1 MDNSFISKDNIE
13 NIYDNI
19 NVYFVKK
26 HNYNLNSYEKYKKI
40 IKKLAKT
47 IFNSIKVNDNYKNI
61 VVNDF
66 NDIVLNK
73 SIDFLLKDINTK
85 NRKNNVNVNVKS
97 SNSGLIESIVLD
109 NVEEPKKKKKSKK
122 VKFNNNIT
130 SDLFNSFNQNDEPI
144 LSNQDQTDFV
154 NQIDTFNDQ
163 VKAANKKI
171 KDNFQQI
178 VSQSQDNFKSPEP
191 IFDTKPTNT
200 TTTSDKNNSD
210 KLAFEKILENKIDK
224 NTLTESTGS
233 LYDDY
238 SNSNVQDMLT
248 SIIFKQKDNSKSNEL
263 ESYEGEEYLPNLIK
277 PVGEEA
283 PIQPLIY
290 QNTGSGSERID
301 KKVIT
306 IDSGSTNNPLST
318 TVTNLGTNNWYRFKI
333 DLQDT
338 VKIDKLCDVY
348 LRNITVIGL
357 TNNANCPYLVIDID
371 EFNIRNYSNNPNMR
385 NKIAIINTTTFSVD
399 PIVKQIDG
407 GNDDDENSSITLV
420 NTTNLTAG
428 MSISGPATIPPNT
441 FIQSTDTT
449 TLTMTNDATGT
460 INNGT
465 NITFHTL
472 SPSFNVN
479 YGSEDNY
486 VTTINPEKLTNL
498 TISVTNQDNKSVDD
512 APSTNNTFI
521 SESNPLNRIIFELE
535 FRSRGERDDLIY
547 EKNMYSSE

>member
-47 IFNSIKVNDNYKNI
+47 IFNSIKVNENYKNI

-144 LSNQDQTDFV
+144 LSNHDQTDFV
-154 NQIDTFNDQ
+154 NQFDTFNDQ

-191 IFDTKPTNT
+191 IFDTKPTTTNT
-200 TTTSDKNNSD
+200 TPDKNNSD

-348 LRNITVIGL
+348 LRNITVMGL
-357 TNNANCPYLVIDID
+357 TNSINCSYLVLDID

-385 NKIAIINTTTFSVD
+385 NKIAIINTTTTSVD
-399 PIVKQIDG
+399 PIVIKIDDT
-407 GNDDDENSSITLV
+407 NDDGDISINLD

-428 MSISGPATIPPNT
+428 MSISDTNIPTNT
-441 FIQSTDTT
+441 FIESIT
-449 TLTMTNDATGT
+449 
-460 INNGT
+460 NGT
-465 NITFHTL
+465 SLVMSNAPTTNLANNRDITFT
-472 SPSFNVN
+472 PFTSFNVN

-486 VTTINPEKLTNL
+486 VTTINPEKITNL

-512 APSTNNTFI
+512 AVPANNTFT

>member
-1 MDNSFISKDNIE
+1 
-13 NIYDNI
+13 
-19 NVYFVKK
+19 
-26 HNYNLNSYEKYKKI
+26 
-40 IKKLAKT
+40 
-47 IFNSIKVNDNYKNI
+47 
-61 VVNDF
+61 
-66 NDIVLNK
+66 
-73 SIDFLLKDINTK
+73 
-85 NRKNNVNVNVKS
+85 
-97 SNSGLIESIVLD
+97 
-109 NVEEPKKKKKSKK
+109 

-144 LSNQDQTDFV
+144 LSNHDQTDFV
-154 NQIDTFNDQ
+154 NQFDTFNDQ

-200 TTTSDKNNSD
+200 NTTSDKNNSD

-263 ESYEGEEYLPNLIK
+263 ESYESEEYLPNLIK

-306 IDSGSTNNPLST
+306 IDSGSANNPLAS
-318 TVTNLGTNNWYRFKI
+318 VANLGTNKWYKFKV

-357 TNNANCPYLVIDID
+357 TNNINCPYLVIDID

-385 NKIAIINTTTFSVD
+385 NKIAVINTTSTSVD
-399 PIVKQIDG
+399 PIVIKI
-407 GNDDDENSSITLV
+407 NDTNDIRDETITLD
-420 NTTNLTAG
+420 TTINLSVG
-428 MSISGPATIPPNT
+428 MGISGTDIPANT
-441 FIQSTDTT
+441 FIKSIHANGTQIV
-449 TLTMTNDATGT
+449 MTNSSDEILANDAD
-460 INNGT
+460 
-465 NITFHTL
+465 ITFYTL

-486 VTTINPEKLTNL
+486 VTTINPDKLTNL
-498 TISVTNQDNKSVDD
+498 TISVTNQDNNNVDD
-512 APSTNNTFI
+512 AVPANNTFT

>member
-144 LSNQDQTDFV
+144 LSNHDQTDFV
-154 NQIDTFNDQ
+154 NQFDTFNDQ

-200 TTTSDKNNSD
+200 NTTSDKNNSD

-306 IDSGSTNNPLST
+306 IDSGSANNPLAS
-318 TVTNLGTNNWYRFKI
+318 VANLGTNKWYKFKV

-357 TNNANCPYLVIDID
+357 TNNVNCPYLVVDID

-385 NKIAIINTTTFSVD
+385 NKIAIINTTHINDAIVIKINDANDIINDRINLDTTINLSV
-399 PIVKQIDG
+399 
-407 GNDDDENSSITLV
+407 
-420 NTTNLTAG
+420 G
-428 MSISGPATIPPNT
+428 MGISGTDIPANT
-441 FIQSTDTT
+441 FIKSIDANGTQIV
-449 TLTMTNDATGT
+449 MTNSSDEILANDAD
-460 INNGT
+460 
-465 NITFHTL
+465 ITFYTL

-486 VTTINPEKLTNL
+486 VTTINPDKLTNL

-512 APSTNNTFI
+512 AVPANNTFT

>member
-19 NVYFVKK
+19 NVYFVKN

-40 IKKLAKT
+40 VKKLAKT
-47 IFNSIKVNDNYKNI
+47 IFNSIKLNDTYKNI

-73 SIDFLLKDINTK
+73 SIEFLLKDINTK
-85 NRKNNVNVNVKS
+85 NRKNNVNVKS
-97 SNSGLIESIVLD
+97 SNSGLIESTLLD
-109 NVEEPKKKKKSKK
+109 NVDDPKKKKKSKK
-122 VKFNNNIT
+122 VKFNNNNNNINT
-130 SDLFNSFNQNDEPI
+130 DVFNSFSQNDDQIISNQNQP
-144 LSNQDQTDFV
+144 QYV
-154 NQIDTFNDQ
+154 NQFDTFNEQ

-171 KDNFQQI
+171 KDNFEKI
-178 VSQSQDNFKSPEP
+178 TSQSQYNFQKHDPTC
-191 IFDTKPTNT
+191 INKPSENSNT
-200 TTTSDKNNSD
+200 D
-210 KLAFEKILENKIDK
+210 KLAFEKILEDKIDK
-224 NTLTESTGS
+224 NTLSDSTGS

-263 ESYEGEEYLPNLIK
+263 ESYEGEEYLPNLIS
-277 PVGEEA
+277 PIGEEA

-306 IDSGSTNNPLST
+306 IDSGSTNSPISNS
-318 TVTNLGTNNWYRFKI
+318 VTNLGTNNWYRFKV

-357 TNNANCPYLVIDID
+357 TNNLNCPYLVLDID

-385 NKIAIINTTTFSVD
+385 NKIAIINTTTVSVD
-399 PIVKQIDG
+399 SIVKQI
-407 GNDDDENSSITLV
+407 NDIADNGDTSIILN
-420 NTTNLTAG
+420 NTINLTAG
-428 MSISGPATIPPNT
+428 MSISGTNIPTNT
-441 FIQSTDTT
+441 FIESTNGVNLVMSNAPITNLANSTD
-449 TLTMTNDATGT
+449 L
-460 INNGT
+460 
-465 NITFHTL
+465 TFHTL
-472 SPSFNVN
+472 APSFNVN

-486 VTTINPEKLTNL
+486 VTTINPDKLTNL
-498 TISVTNQDNKSVDD
+498 TISVTNQDNNSVDN
-512 APSTNNTFI
+512 AANNTFI
-521 SESNPLNRIIFELE
+521 SSTNPFNRIIFELE
-535 FRSRGERDDLIY
+535 FKSRGERDDLIY
-547 EKNMYSSE
+547 EKNMYSTGN

>member
-40 IKKLAKT
+40 IKKLSKT
-47 IFNSIKVNDNYKNI
+47 IFNIIKVNENYKNI

-144 LSNQDQTDFV
+144 LSNHDQTDFV
-154 NQIDTFNDQ
+154 NQFDTFNDQ

-200 TTTSDKNNSD
+200 NTTSDKNNSD

-263 ESYEGEEYLPNLIK
+263 ESYESEEYLPNLIK

-306 IDSGSTNNPLST
+306 IDSGSANNPLAS
-318 TVTNLGTNNWYRFKI
+318 VANLGTNKWYKFKV

-357 TNNANCPYLVIDID
+357 TNNINCPYLVIDID

-385 NKIAIINTTTFSVD
+385 NKIAVINTTSTSVD
-399 PIVKQIDG
+399 PIVIKI
-407 GNDDDENSSITLV
+407 NDTNDIRDETITLD
-420 NTTNLTAG
+420 TTINLSVG
-428 MSISGPATIPPNT
+428 MGISGTDIPANT
-441 FIQSTDTT
+441 FIKSIHANGTQIV
-449 TLTMTNDATGT
+449 MTNSSDEILANDAD
-460 INNGT
+460 
-465 NITFHTL
+465 ITFYTL

-486 VTTINPEKLTNL
+486 VTTINPDKLTNL
-498 TISVTNQDNKSVDD
+498 TISVTNQDNNNVDD
-512 APSTNNTFI
+512 AVPANNTFT

>member
-19 NVYFVKK
+19 NVYFVKN

-40 IKKLAKT
+40 VKKLAKT
-47 IFNSIKVNDNYKNI
+47 IFNSIKLNDTYKNI

-73 SIDFLLKDINTK
+73 SIEFLLKDINTK
-85 NRKNNVNVNVKS
+85 NRKNNVNVKS
-97 SNSGLIESIVLD
+97 SNSGLIESTLLD
-109 NVEEPKKKKKSKK
+109 NVDDPKKKKKSKK
-122 VKFNNNIT
+122 VKFNNNNNNINT
-130 SDLFNSFNQNDEPI
+130 DVFNSFSQNDDQIISNQNQP
-144 LSNQDQTDFV
+144 QYV
-154 NQIDTFNDQ
+154 NQFDTFNEQ

-171 KDNFQQI
+171 KDNFEKI
-178 VSQSQDNFKSPEP
+178 TSQSQYNFQKHDPTC
-191 IFDTKPTNT
+191 INKPSENSNT
-200 TTTSDKNNSD
+200 D
-210 KLAFEKILENKIDK
+210 KLAFEKILEDKIDK
-224 NTLTESTGS
+224 NTLSDSTGS

-248 SIIFKQKDNSKSNEL
+248 SIIFKQKDNSKSNQL
-263 ESYEGEEYLPNLIK
+263 ESYEGEEYLPNLIS
-277 PVGEEA
+277 PIGEEA

-306 IDSGSTNNPLST
+306 IDSGSNNNILNS
-318 TVTNLGTNNWYRFKI
+318 VTNLVTNNWYRFKV

-357 TNNANCPYLVIDID
+357 TNNLNCPYLVLDID

-385 NKIAIINTTTFSVD
+385 NKIAIINTTTSSVD
-399 PIVKQIDG
+399 SIVKQI
-407 GNDDDENSSITLV
+407 NDIADNGDTSIILN
-420 NTTNLTAG
+420 NTINLTAG
-428 MSISGPATIPPNT
+428 MSISGTNIPTNT
-441 FIQSTDTT
+441 FIESTNGVNLVMSNAPITNLANSTD
-449 TLTMTNDATGT
+449 L
-460 INNGT
+460 
-465 NITFHTL
+465 TFHTL
-472 SPSFNVN
+472 APSFNVN

-486 VTTINPEKLTNL
+486 VTTINPDKLTNL
-498 TISVTNQDNKSVDD
+498 TISVTNQDNNSVDN
-512 APSTNNTFI
+512 AANNTFI

-547 EKNMYSSE
+547 DKNMYSTGN

>member
-19 NVYFVKK
+19 NVYFVKN
-26 HNYNLNSYEKYKKI
+26 HNYNLNSYDKYKKI

-47 IFNSIKVNDNYKNI
+47 IFNSIKVNENYKNI

-85 NRKNNVNVNVKS
+85 NRKNNINVNVKS

-109 NVEEPKKKKKSKK
+109 NVDEPNKKKKSKK
-122 VKFNNNIT
+122 VKFNNIT
-130 SDLFNSFNQNDEPI
+130 SDLFNSFSQNDEPI
-144 LSNQDQTDFV
+144 LSNHEQTDFV
-154 NQIDTFNDQ
+154 NQFDTFNDQ

-171 KDNFQQI
+171 KDNFNQI
-178 VSQSQDNFKSPEP
+178 VSQSQDNFKNPEP
-191 IFDTKPTNT
+191 LLDTKPTT
-200 TTTSDKNNSD
+200 SD
-210 KLAFEKILENKIDK
+210 KLAFEKILEDKID

-306 IDSGSTNNPLST
+306 IDSGSFFL
-318 TVTNLGTNNWYRFKI
+318 NLF
-333 DLQDT
+333 
-338 VKIDKLCDVY
+338 
-348 LRNITVIGL
+348 
-357 TNNANCPYLVIDID
+357 
-371 EFNIRNYSNNPNMR
+371 
-385 NKIAIINTTTFSVD
+385 
-399 PIVKQIDG
+399 
-407 GNDDDENSSITLV
+407 
-420 NTTNLTAG
+420 
-428 MSISGPATIPPNT
+428 
-441 FIQSTDTT
+441 
-449 TLTMTNDATGT
+449 
-460 INNGT
+460 
-465 NITFHTL
+465 
-472 SPSFNVN
+472 
-479 YGSEDNY
+479 
-486 VTTINPEKLTNL
+486 
-498 TISVTNQDNKSVDD
+498 
-512 APSTNNTFI
+512 
-521 SESNPLNRIIFELE
+521 
-535 FRSRGERDDLIY
+535 LI
-547 EKNMYSSE
+547 

>member
-1 MDNSFISKDNIE
+1 MDNSFISKNNIE

-19 NVYFVKK
+19 NVFFVKK

-47 IFNSIKVNDNYKNI
+47 IFNNIKVNENYKNI

-85 NRKNNVNVNVKS
+85 NRKNNGNVKS

-109 NVEEPKKKKKSKK
+109 NIEEPKKKKKSKK

-144 LSNQDQTDFV
+144 LSNHDQTDFV
-154 NQIDTFNDQ
+154 NQFDTFNDQ

-178 VSQSQDNFKSPEP
+178 VSQSQDNFKSREP
-191 IFDTKPTNT
+191 IFDDKTKTTNT
-200 TTTSDKNNSD
+200 TSDNNSD

-233 LYDDY
+233 LYDNY

-248 SIIFKQKDNSKSNEL
+248 SIIFKQKDNSNSNEL

-277 PVGEEA
+277 PCGEEA

-306 IDSGSTNNPLST
+306 IDSGSKNNSLST
-318 TVTNLGTNNWYRFKI
+318 VSNLGNNNWYRFKV

-357 TNNANCPYLVIDID
+357 TNNANCPYLVVDID

-385 NKIAIINTTTFSVD
+385 NKIAIINTTSTSVD
-399 PIVKQIDG
+399 PIVIQITDG
-407 GNDDDENSSITLV
+407 DDGDTTIILP
-420 NTTNLTAG
+420 NTNNLEVG
-428 MSISGPATIPPNT
+428 MGISGPATIPPNT
-441 FIQSTDTT
+441 FIQSIDAVANRVVMSKAPTDN
-449 TLTMTNDATGT
+449 LD
-460 INNGT
+460 NNT
-465 NITFHTL
+465 DITFHTL

-486 VTTINPEKLTNL
+486 VTTINPDKLTNL
-498 TISVTNQDNKSVDD
+498 TISVTNQDNSNIDGN
-512 APSTNNTFI
+512 PNNTFI
-521 SESNPLNRIIFELE
+521 SQTNPFNRIIFELE
-535 FRSRGERDDLIY
+535 FRSRGERDDIIY

>member
-1 MDNSFISKDNIE
+1 MDYSFISKDNIE

-40 IKKLAKT
+40 IKKLSKT
-47 IFNSIKVNDNYKNI
+47 IFNSIKVNENYKNI

-144 LSNQDQTDFV
+144 LSNHDQTDFV
-154 NQIDTFNDQ
+154 NQFDTFNDQ

-191 IFDTKPTNT
+191 IFDTKPTTTNT
-200 TTTSDKNNSD
+200 TPDKNNSD

-277 PVGEEA
+277 SVGEEA

-306 IDSGSTNNPLST
+306 IDSGSANNPLAS
-318 TVTNLGTNNWYRFKI
+318 VANLGTNKWYKFKV

-338 VKIDKLCDVY
+338 VKIDKLCDIY

-357 TNNANCPYLVIDID
+357 TNSVNCPYLVLDID

-385 NKIAIINTTTFSVD
+385 NKIAIINTTHINDAIVIKINDANDIINDRINLDTTINLSV
-399 PIVKQIDG
+399 
-407 GNDDDENSSITLV
+407 
-420 NTTNLTAG
+420 G
-428 MSISGPATIPPNT
+428 MGISGTDIPANT
-441 FIQSTDTT
+441 FIKSIDANGTQIV
-449 TLTMTNDATGT
+449 MTNSSDEILANDAD
-460 INNGT
+460 
-465 NITFHTL
+465 ITFYTL

-486 VTTINPEKLTNL
+486 VTTINPDKLTNL

-512 APSTNNTFI
+512 AVPANNTFT

>member
-26 HNYNLNSYEKYKKI
+26 HNYNLNSYDKYKKI
-40 IKKLAKT
+40 IKKLTKT
-47 IFNSIKVNDNYKNI
+47 IFNSIKVNENYKNI

-85 NRKNNVNVNVKS
+85 NRKNNINVKS

-109 NVEEPKKKKKSKK
+109 NVDEPNKKKKSKK

-130 SDLFNSFNQNDEPI
+130 SDLFNSFSQNDEPI
-144 LSNQDQTDFV
+144 LSNHEQTDFV
-154 NQIDTFNDQ
+154 NQFDTFNDQ

-171 KDNFQQI
+171 KDNFNQI
-178 VSQSQDNFKSPEP
+178 VSQSQDNFKNPEP
-191 IFDTKPTNT
+191 LLDTKPTT
-200 TTTSDKNNSD
+200 SD
-210 KLAFEKILENKIDK
+210 KLAFEKILEDKID

-290 QNTGSGSERID
+290 QNTGQGVERVD

-306 IDSGSTNNPLST
+306 IDSGSATNSLA
-318 TVTNLGTNNWYRFKI
+318 TVSNLGTNKWYKFKV

-357 TNNANCPYLVIDID
+357 TNSVNCPYLVLDID
-371 EFNIRNYSNNPNMR
+371 EFNIRNYSNNPDMR
-385 NKIAIINTTTFSVD
+385 NKIAIINTTTISVD
-399 PIVKQIDG
+399 PIVIKINDISGDSDG
-407 GNDDDENSSITLV
+407 NATITLD
-420 NTTNLTAG
+420 TTANLTAG
-428 MSISGPATIPPNT
+428 MSISGPATIPANT
-441 FIQSTDTT
+441 FIQSIDTTT
-449 TLTMTNDATGT
+449 TLTMTNDATG
-460 INNGT
+460 NLDDDAD
-465 NITFHTL
+465 ITFT
-472 SPSFNVN
+472 PFTSFNVN

-498 TISVTNQDNKSVDD
+498 TISVTNQDSSSVDD
-512 APSTNNTFI
+512 SANNTFT
-521 SESNPLNRIIFELE
+521 SQTNPLNRIIFELE
-535 FRSRGERDDLIY
+535 FKSRGERDDLIY